1 MMQSQSK
8 LDGVM
13 AMRIPGPVSMRLTTA
28 FAALISLLV
37 HAAPA
42 AAQSGALS
50 GVVMDESGEPL
61 PGVNVFIV
69 GTTLGAASRVDG
81 TFRIDGVPAGTH
93 TVAASA
99 VGYERATREVTVAAG
114 EEVDIEFRLVEI
126 ALQSGEVVVT
136 ATRGQRLTGGV
147 AASVSTITTQ
157 EIAARHVVE
166 LDDALRYVSGVQ
178 MAGNQIN
185 IRGSSGFS
193 FNTGSRVLLLL
204 DGSPMLR
211 PDVNGIPYDHIPM
224 SQVERIEVLKGPGSA
239 LYGGGA
245 LGGVINV
252 LTRDYP
258 ATPETSISFHAGA
271 YQPVRYAAWR
281 EKWDEGDELKPHTGI
296 SIGHARPLGRRTGIW
311 AHVAYR
317 YNSGYLRLDEE
328 RHLQVY
334 TKVTHRFTRESRL
347 SILSG
352 VTRRKADNFIFWNG
366 LSDPLNPGVI
376 DFGRASGSSGSDDNL
391 INEWSLLPSYSQVL
405 TPDWLLTARARVF
418 GVLIQPLDEFGNP
431 RPLSR
436 GTVGLRYGGEA
447 QVDFTPTPRRT
458 ITFGATGD
466 ANAARSSYFAEEG
479 DLRQP
484 EGAVYVQWEETV
496 RGGLTTIVG
505 LRYDA
510 YRVRS
515 DLVSSKLSPRVS
527 ASYAFTES
535 WIVRAAYAEGFR
547 VPSVLERFV
556 SNTDYLPLVSNLD
569 LRPETSRSYEIGL
582 RAFPRI
588 HRLSAAVDGAVFWSD
603 YWRLIEPTFVT
614 AERAFQFVNLTRAR
628 VRGAEIT
635 ADVATRDNV
644 AALKLGYTYL
654 DARDLSIDEP
664 LVFRSRHL
672 LQVGGT
678 IEVARARFGADL
690 RIASEPE
697 RVDSDFAAFVKDAE
711 RMAPVRVV
719 DLRLGYHWRWIE
731 ASMHVENALDYYYV
745 ERPALLAPP
754 RQFILKVSAT
764 F

>member
-1 MMQSQSK
+1 MRRVLGTMMQSQSK

-13 AMRIPGPVSMRLTTA
+13 WMRFPGPVSMRLTSA

-37 HAAPA
+37 HAATA
-42 AAQSGALS
+42 AAQCGALS

-328 RHLQVY
+328 
-334 TKVTHRFTRESRL
+334 
-347 SILSG
+347 
-352 VTRRKADNFIFWNG
+352 
-366 LSDPLNPGVI
+366 
-376 DFGRASGSSGSDDNL
+376 
-391 INEWSLLPSYSQVL
+391 
-405 TPDWLLTARARVF
+405 
-418 GVLIQPLDEFGNP
+418 
-431 RPLSR
+431 
-436 GTVGLRYGGEA
+436 
-447 QVDFTPTPRRT
+447 
-458 ITFGATGD
+458 
-466 ANAARSSYFAEEG
+466 
-479 DLRQP
+479 
-484 EGAVYVQWEETV
+484 
-496 RGGLTTIVG
+496 
-505 LRYDA
+505 
-510 YRVRS
+510 
-515 DLVSSKLSPRVS
+515 
-527 ASYAFTES
+527 
-535 WIVRAAYAEGFR
+535 
-547 VPSVLERFV
+547 
-556 SNTDYLPLVSNLD
+556 
-569 LRPETSRSYEIGL
+569 
-582 RAFPRI
+582 
-588 HRLSAAVDGAVFWSD
+588 
-603 YWRLIEPTFVT
+603 
-614 AERAFQFVNLTRAR
+614 
-628 VRGAEIT
+628 
-635 ADVATRDNV
+635 
-644 AALKLGYTYL
+644 
-654 DARDLSIDEP
+654 
-664 LVFRSRHL
+664 
-672 LQVGGT
+672 
-678 IEVARARFGADL
+678 
-690 RIASEPE
+690 
-697 RVDSDFAAFVKDAE
+697 
-711 RMAPVRVV
+711 
-719 DLRLGYHWRWIE
+719 
-731 ASMHVENALDYYYV
+731 
-745 ERPALLAPP
+745 
-754 RQFILKVSAT
+754 
-764 F
+764 